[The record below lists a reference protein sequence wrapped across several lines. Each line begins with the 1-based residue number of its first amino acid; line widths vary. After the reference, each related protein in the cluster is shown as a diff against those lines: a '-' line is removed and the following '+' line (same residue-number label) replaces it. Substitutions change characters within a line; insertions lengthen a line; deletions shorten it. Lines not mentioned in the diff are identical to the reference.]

1 MAGVL
6 RQGFF
11 PPGEAR
17 ATSISRSGSVTDE
30 QRRHSPISQQ
40 PAGRQLFFPQTSLLT
55 PYGSISGYARR
66 SRLVCG
72 KNFLPRK
79 LTDLGDTTL
88 AVAAFDPHELRHTRE
103 DRSPFRSDS

>member
-30 QRRHSPISQQ
+30 QPSPSPISAQ

-55 PYGSISGYARR
+55 PYRSISGYARR
-66 SRLVCG
+66 SRLVCV

-79 LTDLGDTTL
+79 LTNLGETTL
-88 AVAAFDPHELRHTRE
+88 VPGLDFSHGFARQSHQLPIGRG
-103 DRSPFRSDS
+103 

>member
-17 ATSISRSGSVTDE
+17 ATSISRSGAVTDE
-30 QRRHSPISQQ
+30 QRSHSPISAQ

-55 PYGSISGYARR
+55 PYRSISGYARR

-72 KNFLPRK
+72 KNFWPRK
-79 LTDLGDTTL
+79 LTNLGDTTRGRRN
-88 AVAAFDPHELRHTRE
+88 FTQ
-103 DRSPFRSDS
+103 RSQRPLSKGQKGNL